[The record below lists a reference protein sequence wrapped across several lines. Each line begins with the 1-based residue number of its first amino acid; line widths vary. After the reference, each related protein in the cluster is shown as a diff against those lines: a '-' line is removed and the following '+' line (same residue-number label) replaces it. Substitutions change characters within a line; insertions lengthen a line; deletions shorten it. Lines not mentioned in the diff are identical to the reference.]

1 MYVDPGVPQQA
12 SPGNARPRIWWS
24 PTGPLASLP
33 LHAAGSVARGGPHVF
48 DYAVSSYIPTINA
61 LRTARTSGT
70 DTART
75 SGENKVPRIVDV
87 GLRGWPSS
95 SLAALRDS
103 LLRGESPIATVMC
116 LGLPHEEAVKVSA
129 IDPTDGA
136 RSLSI
141 RPPTVL
147 PCPTYDGENVREGH
161 LADPPSPREDGGY
174 TASGPV
180 QAAYEGPD
188 SFNDVASALLGLGVP
203 SIIGAM
209 WYVSIAVC
217 GATRYLIP

>member
-24 PTGPLASLP
+24 PSGPFTSLP
-33 LHAAGSVARGGPHVF
+33 LHAAGSAARGGPHVS
-48 DYAVSSYIPTINA
+48 DYVVSSYIPTINA
-61 LRTARTSGT
+61 LRTARELGT

-75 SGENKVPRIVDV
+75 SGEIKVPHIVDV
-87 GLRGWPSS
+87 SLRDWPSS
-95 SLAALRDS
+95 SLGALRGR
-103 LLRGESPIATVMC
+103 LPRGESPIATVMC
-116 LGLPHEEAVKVSA
+116 LGLPHEEDVKVSA
-129 IDPTDGA
+129 IGPTDGA

-147 PCPTYDGENVREGH
+147 PYPTYDGENVREGH
-161 LADPPSPREDGGY
+161 SATPSSPREDGGCMV
-174 TASGPV
+174 SGLV

-188 SFNDVASALLGLGVP
+188 SFNDVASALLGLGIP

-217 GATRYLIP
+217 GATKYLIP